1 MSRSRPLNETAGAK
15 RPGGAPGRAEA
26 GRAAGGEASAGLFN
40 RINPGRISGIIVD
53 QIRLLMRQGQ
63 LQPGDRLP
71 AERELCEHFGVS
83 RVTVREALRVL
94 EANGL
99 VEIRVGAR
107 GGAFVR
113 SPSMDRVGEG
123 ILDYLT
129 MSSVTSGNVTELRMV
144 LELGIIPLVCERAT
158 EEDIED
164 LLALCHRARE
174 ALAAGTY
181 DLSMSVEFH
190 TRVAQCAHNGAIE
203 LLLPTLQGPLLM
215 SLEEAQQAAPER
227 GRRGTQ
233 EHLAFVEAV
242 RDRKVDEAVEI
253 MRAHLERTA
262 ARVRHEEKSRAAG
275 GRPAEGK
282 GAAPPAT
289 ARPAVK
295 RS

>member
-1 MSRSRPLNETAGAK
+1 MSRSRPSNEPAAARRPAGAV
-15 RPGGAPGRAEA
+15 GRAGAEA
-26 GRAAGGEASAGLFN
+26 SASAGLFN

-113 SPSMDRVGEG
+113 SPSKERVGEG
-123 ILDYLT
+123 IVDYLT
-129 MSSVTSGNVTELRMV
+129 MSSVTSGDVTELRMV

-158 EEDIED
+158 ENDLED

-181 DLSMSVEFH
+181 DMSISVEFH
-190 TRVAQCAHNGAIE
+190 TRVAQCAHNSTIE

-215 SLEEAQQAAPER
+215 SLEEAQQVAPEM
-227 GRRGTQ
+227 GRKGVQ

-242 RDRKVDEAVEI
+242 RERDAAKAGEI

-262 ARVRHEEKSRAAG
+262 ARVRHEEKAKAA
-275 GRPAEGK
+275 AE
-282 GAAPPAT
+282 
-289 ARPAVK
+289 
-295 RS
+295 RSALKNS

>member
-1 MSRSRPLNETAGAK
+1 MSRSRPLKETAGAK
-15 RPGGAPGRAEA
+15 RPSDGTGRAK
-26 GRAAGGEASAGLFN
+26 AARSEGGEASPGLFN

-71 AERELCEHFGVS
+71 AERELCEDFGVS

-113 SPSMDRVGEG
+113 SPSKERVGEG

-129 MSSVTSGNVTELRMV
+129 MTSVTSGDVTELRMV

-158 EEDIED
+158 EDDVED

-174 ALAAGTY
+174 ALAGGTY
-181 DLSMSVEFH
+181 EMSMSVEFH

-203 LLLPTLQGPLLM
+203 LLLPSLQGPLLM
-215 SLEEAQQAAPER
+215 SLQEAQQVAPEM
-227 GRRGTQ
+227 GRRGVQ

-242 RDRKVDEAVEI
+242 RDHKVDEAVDI

-262 ARVRHEEKSRAAG
+262 ARVRHEERSKRAA
-275 GRPAEGK
+275 RS
-282 GAAPPAT
+282 
-289 ARPAVK
+289 AVK

>member
-1 MSRSRPLNETAGAK
+1 MSRSRPLNETAGTQ
-15 RPGGAPGRAEA
+15 RPGGTASRAGTGRAV
-26 GRAAGGEASAGLFN
+26 GGEASAGLFN

-53 QIRLLMRQGQ
+53 QIRVLMRQGQ

-83 RVTVREALRVL
+83 RVTVREALHVL

-113 SPSMDRVGEG
+113 SPSKERVGEG

-129 MSSVTSGNVTELRMV
+129 MAAVTSGDVTELRMV

-158 EEDIED
+158 DADIED

-174 ALAAGTY
+174 ALASGTY
-181 DLSMSVEFH
+181 DVSMSVEFH

-203 LLLPTLQGPLLM
+203 LLLPSLQGPLLM
-215 SLEEAQQAAPER
+215 SLEEAQQVAPEM
-227 GRRGTQ
+227 GRKGAQ

-242 RDRKVDEAVEI
+242 RNREVDKAVRI

-262 ARVRHEEKSRAAG
+262 ARVRREEKVKSSAG
-275 GRPAEGK
+275 RS
-282 GAAPPAT
+282 
-289 ARPAVK
+289 VK
-295 RS
+295 QS

>member
-1 MSRSRPLNETAGAK
+1 MSPSRPLNETPGAQP
-15 RPGGAPGRAEA
+15 PGGAAPRAGTA
-26 GRAAGGEASAGLFN
+26 RAVGGEASAGLFN

-53 QIRLLMRQGQ
+53 QIRVLMRQGQ

-113 SPSMDRVGEG
+113 SPSKERVGEG

-129 MSSVTSGNVTELRMV
+129 MSAVTSGDVTELRMV

-158 EEDIED
+158 EQDIED

-174 ALAAGTY
+174 ALASGTY
-181 DLSMSVEFH
+181 DVSMSVEFH

-203 LLLPTLQGPLLM
+203 LLLPSLQGPILM
-215 SLEEAQQAAPER
+215 SLEEAQQVAPEM
-227 GRRGTQ
+227 GRKGTQ
-233 EHLAFVEAV
+233 EHLAFVQAV
-242 RDRKVDEAVEI
+242 RDHKVDAAVEI

-262 ARVRHEEKSRAAG
+262 ARVRREEKVKTPAG
-275 GRPAEGK
+275 
-282 GAAPPAT
+282 
-289 ARPAVK
+289 
-295 RS
+295 RSVRQS

>member
-1 MSRSRPLNETAGAK
+1 MSRSRPLSETAGAK
-15 RPGGAPGRAEA
+15 RPGGAAGRAGTGRAE
-26 GRAAGGEASAGLFN
+26 GGEASAGLFN

-53 QIRLLMRQGQ
+53 QIRVLMRQGQ

-107 GGAFVR
+107 GGTFVR
-113 SPSMDRVGEG
+113 SPSKERVGEG

-129 MSSVTSGNVTELRMV
+129 MSAVTSGDVTELRMV

-158 EEDIED
+158 EQDVDE
-164 LLALCHRARE
+164 LLALCHKARE
-174 ALAAGTY
+174 SLAAGTY
-181 DLSMSVEFH
+181 DVSMSAEFH

-203 LLLPTLQGPLLM
+203 LLLPSLQGPLRM
-215 SLEEAQQAAPER
+215 SLEEAQQVAPEM
-227 GRRGTQ
+227 GRRGVQ

-242 RDRKVDEAVEI
+242 RDRKVATAVEI

-262 ARVRHEEKSRAAG
+262 ARVRRGEKPG
-275 GRPAEGK
+275 GGPTRP
-282 GAAPPAT
+282 PRRLP
-289 ARPAVK
+289 
-295 RS
+295 

>member
-1 MSRSRPLNETAGAK
+1 MSRSRPLDQPTGAK
-15 RPGGAPGRAEA
+15 RPGGAAPRA
-26 GRAAGGEASAGLFN
+26 GRSHAGGGEASTGLFN

-113 SPSMDRVGEG
+113 SPSKERVGEG
-123 ILDYLT
+123 IMDYLT
-129 MSSVTSGNVTELRMV
+129 MSSVTSENVTELRMV

-158 EEDIED
+158 EDDIED

-174 ALAAGTY
+174 ALATGTY
-181 DLSMSVEFH
+181 DMAMSVEFH

-203 LLLPTLQGPLLM
+203 LLLPSLQGPLLM
-215 SLEEAQQAAPER
+215 SLEEAQQVAPEM
-227 GRRGTQ
+227 GRKGTQ

-242 RDRKVDEAVEI
+242 RDRKVDEAIEI

-262 ARVRHEEKSRAAG
+262 ARVRHEEKGNAAV
-275 GRPAEGK
+275 R
-282 GAAPPAT
+282 
-289 ARPAVK
+289 

>member
-1 MSRSRPLNETAGAK
+1 MSRSRPLSETAGAK
-15 RPGGAPGRAEA
+15 RPGGAAGRAGTGRAE
-26 GRAAGGEASAGLFN
+26 GGEASAGLFN

-53 QIRLLMRQGQ
+53 QIRVLMRQGQ

-99 VEIRVGAR
+99 V
-107 GGAFVR
+107 
-113 SPSMDRVGEG
+113 
-123 ILDYLT
+123 
-129 MSSVTSGNVTELRMV
+129 
-144 LELGIIPLVCERAT
+144 
-158 EEDIED
+158 
-164 LLALCHRARE
+164 ALCHRARE

-181 DLSMSVEFH
+181 DMSMSVEFH

-203 LLLPTLQGPLLM
+203 LLLPSLQGPLLK
-215 SLEEAQQAAPER
+215 SLEEAQQVAPEM

-262 ARVRHEEKSRAAG
+262 ARVRQEEKSR
-275 GRPAEGK
+275 
-282 GAAPPAT
+282 GAASRT
-289 ARPAVK
+289 APK

>member
-1 MSRSRPLNETAGAK
+1 MSRSRPSNEPAAPK
-15 RPGGAPGRAEA
+15 RPAGGV
-26 GRAAGGEASAGLFN
+26 GRAAVTEASGGLFS
-40 RINPGRISGIIVD
+40 RINSGRISGIIVD

-71 AERELCEHFGVS
+71 AERELCERFGVS

-113 SPSMDRVGEG
+113 SPSKERVGEG

-129 MSSVTSGNVTELRMV
+129 MSSVTSGDVTELRMV
-144 LELGIIPLVCERAT
+144 LELGIIPLICERAT
-158 EEDIED
+158 EDDLDD

-181 DLSMSVEFH
+181 DLSISVEFH
-190 TRVAQCAHNGAIE
+190 TRVAQCAHNSTIE
-203 LLLPTLQGPLLM
+203 LLLPSLQGPLLM
-215 SLEEAQQAAPER
+215 SLEEAQQVAPEM
-227 GRRGTQ
+227 GRKGVQ

-242 RDRKVDEAVEI
+242 RERDAAKAGEI

-262 ARVRHEEKSRAAG
+262 ARVRSERKAKATDRG
-275 GRPAEGK
+275 GL
-282 GAAPPAT
+282 
-289 ARPAVK
+289 K

>member
-1 MSRSRPLNETAGAK
+1 MSRSRPLNDTAGAQ
-15 RPGGAPGRAEA
+15 RPGGAGDRAGTGRASGA
-26 GRAAGGEASAGLFN
+26 EASAGLFN

-53 QIRLLMRQGQ
+53 QVRLLMRQGQ

-99 VEIRVGAR
+99 VEMRVGAR

-113 SPSMDRVGEG
+113 SPSKERVGEG

-129 MSSVTSGNVTELRMV
+129 MSPVSSGDVTELRMV

-158 EEDIED
+158 DDDIED

-174 ALAAGTY
+174 ALASGSH
-181 DLSMSVEFH
+181 DVSMSVEFH

-203 LLLPTLQGPLLM
+203 LLLPSLQGPLLR
-215 SLEEAQQAAPER
+215 SLAEARQAAPNM
-227 GRRGTQ
+227 GRRGVQ

-242 RDRKVDEAVEI
+242 RDRKVDDAVQI

-262 ARVRHEEKSRAAG
+262 ARVRHDEKV
-275 GRPAEGK
+275 K
-282 GAAPPAT
+282 AT
-289 ARPAVK
+289 AGRGRVK
-295 RS
+295 QS

>member
-1 MSRSRPLNETAGAK
+1 MSTGSTGATGAK
-15 RPGGAPGRAEA
+15 RPAGGAGRGDGPEA
-26 GRAAGGEASAGLFN
+26 AAGLFS
-40 RINPGRISGIIVD
+40 RINPGRISAIIVD

-107 GGAFVR
+107 GGTFVR
-113 SPSMDRVGEG
+113 SPSKERVGEG

-129 MSSVTSGNVTELRMV
+129 MSAVTSGDVTELRMV

-158 EEDIED
+158 EQDVDE
-164 LLALCHRARE
+164 LLALCHKARE
-174 ALAAGTY
+174 SLAAGTY
-181 DLSMSVEFH
+181 DVSMSAEFH

-203 LLLPTLQGPLLM
+203 LLLPSLQGPLRM
-215 SLEEAQQAAPER
+215 SLEEAQQVAPEM
-227 GRRGTQ
+227 GRRGVQ

-242 RDRKVDEAVEI
+242 RDRKVATAVEI

-262 ARVRHEEKSRAAG
+262 ARVGRDKRTRRA
-275 GRPAEGK
+275 
-282 GAAPPAT
+282 
-289 ARPAVK
+289 
-295 RS
+295 

>member
-1 MSRSRPLNETAGAK
+1 MSRSRPLRETAGAK
-15 RPGGAPGRAEA
+15 RPSGGTDRAEA
-26 GRAAGGEASAGLFN
+26 GPARGGEASAGLFN

-71 AERELCEHFGVS
+71 PERELCAKFGVS

-113 SPSMDRVGEG
+113 SPSKERVGEG

-129 MSSVTSGNVTELRMV
+129 MSSVTSGDVTELRMV

-158 EEDIED
+158 EDDVDD

-181 DLSMSVEFH
+181 EMSMSVEFH

-203 LLLPTLQGPLLM
+203 LLLPSLQEPLLM
-215 SLEEAQQAAPER
+215 SLEEAHQVAPEM
-227 GRRGTQ
+227 GRRGVQ

-242 RDRKVDEAVEI
+242 RDRKVEEAVEI

-262 ARVRHEEKSRAAG
+262 ARVRHDEKSRAG
-275 GRPAEGK
+275 
-282 GAAPPAT
+282 T
-289 ARPAVK
+289 ARAGVR

>member
-15 RPGGAPGRAEA
+15 GTGGVTTRAET
-26 GRAAGGEASAGLFN
+26 GGASAGLFN

-113 SPSMDRVGEG
+113 SPSKERVGEG

-129 MSSVTSGNVTELRMV
+129 MSSVTSENVTELRMV

-164 LLALCHRARE
+164 LEALCHRARE

-181 DLSMSVEFH
+181 DLSVSVAFH

-203 LLLPTLQGPLLM
+203 LLLPSLQGPLLM
-215 SLEEAQQAAPER
+215 SLEEAQQVAPEM

-242 RDRKVDEAVEI
+242 RDHKVDEAVEI

-262 ARVRHEEKSRAAG
+262 ARVRHEEKA
-275 GRPAEGK
+275 K
-282 GAAPPAT
+282 GAA
-289 ARPAVK
+289 RPAP
-295 RS
+295 RHAR

>member
-1 MSRSRPLNETAGAK
+1 MSRSRPLNETAGAQ
-15 RPGGAPGRAEA
+15 RPGAAGARAGT
-26 GRAAGGEASAGLFN
+26 GRAAGVEASAGLFN

-53 QIRLLMRQGQ
+53 QVRLLMRQGQ

-113 SPSMDRVGEG
+113 SPSKERVGEG

-129 MSSVTSGNVTELRMV
+129 MASVTSGNVTELRMV

-158 EEDIED
+158 DDDITD
-164 LLALCHRARE
+164 LLAICHRARE
-174 ALAAGTY
+174 ALASGSY
-181 DLSMSVEFH
+181 DVSMSVEFH

-203 LLLPTLQGPLLM
+203 LLLPSLQGPLLM
-215 SLEEAQQAAPER
+215 SLAEARQAAPDM
-227 GRRGTQ
+227 GRRGAQ

-242 RDRKVDEAVEI
+242 RDRKVDDAVQI

-262 ARVRHEEKSRAAG
+262 ARVRHDEKV
-275 GRPAEGK
+275 K
-282 GAAPPAT
+282 AT
-289 ARPAVK
+289 AGRGRVK
-295 RS
+295 QS

>member
-1 MSRSRPLNETAGAK
+1 MSRSRPPDQNAGAQ
-15 RPGGAPGRAEA
+15 RPGGTASRAGT
-26 GRAAGGEASAGLFN
+26 GRAAGSDVSAGLFN

-113 SPSMDRVGEG
+113 SPSKERVGEG

-129 MSSVTSGNVTELRMV
+129 MSSVTSEDVTELRMV

-181 DLSMSVEFH
+181 DMSMSVEFH
-190 TRVAQCAHNGAIE
+190 TRVAHAAHNGAIE
-203 LLLPTLQGPLLM
+203 LLLPSLQGPLLM
-215 SLEEAQQAAPER
+215 SLEEAQQVAPEM
-227 GRRGTQ
+227 GRKGTQ

-242 RDRKVDEAVEI
+242 RDREVDGAVRI

-262 ARVRHEEKSRAAG
+262 ARVRHEEKKVKAAAG
-275 GRPAEGK
+275 
-282 GAAPPAT
+282 
-289 ARPAVK
+289 
-295 RS
+295 RSLKPS

>member
-1 MSRSRPLNETAGAK
+1 LREATGAK
-15 RPGGAPGRAEA
+15 RPSDRTGRAGA
-26 GRAAGGEASAGLFN
+26 GRPEGGEAAAGLFN
-40 RINPGRISGIIVD
+40 RINPGRISGLIVD

-71 AERELCEHFGVS
+71 PERKLCEDFGVS
-83 RVTVREALRVL
+83 RVTVREAMRVL

-99 VEIRVGAR
+99 IEIRVGAR

-113 SPSMDRVGEG
+113 SPSKERVGEG
-123 ILDYLT
+123 IVDYLT

-181 DLSMSVEFH
+181 DVSMSVEFH

-203 LLLPTLQGPLLM
+203 LLLPSLQGPLQR
-215 SLEEAQQAAPER
+215 SLEEAQQVAPEM
-227 GRRGTQ
+227 GRRGVQ
-233 EHLAFVEAV
+233 EHLAFIEAV

-262 ARVRHEEKSRAAG
+262 ARVRHEDESKAAEARAAL
-275 GRPAEGK
+275 
-282 GAAPPAT
+282 
-289 ARPAVK
+289 K

>member
-1 MSRSRPLNETAGAK
+1 MSRSRPLSETAGAK
-15 RPGGAPGRAEA
+15 RPGGAA
-26 GRAAGGEASAGLFN
+26 GRA
-40 RINPGRISGIIVD
+40 
-53 QIRLLMRQGQ
+53 
-63 LQPGDRLP
+63 
-71 AERELCEHFGVS
+71 
-83 RVTVREALRVL
+83 
-94 EANGL
+94 
-99 VEIRVGAR
+99 GAR

-113 SPSMDRVGEG
+113 SPSKERVGEG

-181 DLSMSVEFH
+181 DMSMSVEFH

-203 LLLPTLQGPLLM
+203 LLLPSLQGPLLK
-215 SLEEAQQAAPER
+215 SLEEAQQVAPEM

-242 RDRKVDEAVEI
+242 RDRKVDEAVE
-253 MRAHLERTA
+253 
-262 ARVRHEEKSRAAG
+262 
-275 GRPAEGK
+275 
-282 GAAPPAT
+282 
-289 ARPAVK
+289 
-295 RS
+295 

>member
-1 MSRSRPLNETAGAK
+1 MSRSRPLNESTGAK
-15 RPGGAPGRAEA
+15 RPGGAA
-26 GRAAGGEASAGLFN
+26 GRAGAGRAVGGEASAGLFN

-53 QIRLLMRQGQ
+53 QIRLLMHQGQ
-63 LQPGDRLP
+63 LLPGDRLP

-83 RVTVREALRVL
+83 RVTVREGLRVL

-113 SPSMDRVGEG
+113 TPSKDRVGEG

-129 MSSVTSGNVTELRMV
+129 MSSVTSGDVTELRMV
-144 LELGIIPLVCERAT
+144 LELGIIPLVCARAT
-158 EEDIED
+158 EEDVEE
-164 LLALCHRARE
+164 LLALCHQARE

-181 DLSMSVEFH
+181 DMSYSAEFH
-190 TRVAQCAHNGAIE
+190 TRVTQCAHNGAIE
-203 LLLPTLQGPLLM
+203 LLLPSLHGPLLM
-215 SLEEAQQAAPER
+215 SLEEAQQVAPQM
-227 GRRGTQ
+227 GRRGVQ

-242 RDRKVDEAVEI
+242 RDHQTDEAVEI

-262 ARVRHEEKSRAAG
+262 ARVRHEKK
-275 GRPAEGK
+275 PAK
-282 GAAPPAT
+282 AP
-289 ARPAVK
+289 ARSELK